1 MVAQSLVRE
10 ERVLLVEWL
19 HLVMHVSLKIVL
31 RYLFD
36 VLYHAAIQI
45 FGHICMQ
52 PKPPVF

>member
-36 VLYHAAIQI
+36 VLYYAAIQI